1 MSENIIQDIE
11 ESRKEKLYLSEYI
24 ASFWNSEAVRK
35 IQERRRMSEESS
47 AVTEED
53 FIDLNKKLSDENK
66 SLIDAIKSIRKNDSD
81 KNNNNE
87 GSINL
92 NKLIKD
98 VF

>member
-1 MSENIIQDIE
+1 
-11 ESRKEKLYLSEYI
+11 
-24 ASFWNSEAVRK
+24 
-35 IQERRRMSEESS
+35 MSEESS
-47 AVTEED
+47 AVSEED

-66 SLIDAIKSIRKNDSD
+66 SLIDAIKSIRKNDHD
-81 KNNNNE
+81 KNNNNN

>member
-1 MSENIIQDIE
+1 
-11 ESRKEKLYLSEYI
+11 
-24 ASFWNSEAVRK
+24 
-35 IQERRRMSEESS
+35 MSEESS
-47 AVTEED
+47 AVSEED

-66 SLIDAIKSIRKNDSD
+66 SLIDAIKSIRKNDHD
-81 KNNNNE
+81 KNNNND

>member
-1 MSENIIQDIE
+1 
-11 ESRKEKLYLSEYI
+11 
-24 ASFWNSEAVRK
+24 
-35 IQERRRMSEESS
+35 MSEESS
-47 AVTEED
+47 AVSEED

-66 SLIDAIKSIRKNDSD
+66 SLIDAIKSIRKNDHD
-81 KNNNNE
+81 KNSNNN